1 MSEDKCVCC
10 GNPIPEGEQVC
21 RGCVEESERG
31 FIYVETER
39 DRYS

>member
-10 GNPIPEGEQVC
+10 GVTIPEGEQVC